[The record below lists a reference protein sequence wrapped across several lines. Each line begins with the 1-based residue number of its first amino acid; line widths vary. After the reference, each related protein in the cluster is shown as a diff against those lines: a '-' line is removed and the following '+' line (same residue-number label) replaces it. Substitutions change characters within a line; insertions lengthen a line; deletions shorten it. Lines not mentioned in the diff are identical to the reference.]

1 MTVSCGVMQV
11 LMGYAGKRLDEGA
24 KQRGFVKK
32 LLEMA
37 ALHLEEGDYT
47 ARLAN
52 V

>member
-1 MTVSCGVMQV
+1 VNVGS
-11 LMGYAGKRLDEGA
+11 RLDEGA
-24 KQRGFVKK
+24 KQEGFVKK

-37 ALHLEEGDYT
+37 ALHLEEEDWT